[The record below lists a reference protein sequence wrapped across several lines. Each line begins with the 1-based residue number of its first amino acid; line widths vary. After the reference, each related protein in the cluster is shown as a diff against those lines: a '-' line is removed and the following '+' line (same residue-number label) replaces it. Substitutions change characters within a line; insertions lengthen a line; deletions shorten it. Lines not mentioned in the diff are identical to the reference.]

1 MINKVKILFI
11 ARGVLILAAVALLG
25 AWLILTPEG
34 VLGKADAIGYSFCHR
49 IAERSF
55 TIAGRQMPLCA
66 RCTGMYLGMLTG
78 LLFQLPC
85 GRRTEFPPLKIALP
99 LGILALTFA
108 LDGIN
113 STLGMFPGVNELY
126 PPTNFLRLMT
136 GAGLGMLVPLYLLPV
151 FHQTLWTVSD
161 DRSAIDRWSKALAVL
176 GIAALTA
183 LLIYTDIPAL
193 LFLLAILSALTVPLI
208 LGMCYSLLWVIIF
221 RRENS
226 FSRLKQAW
234 LPLLAGFTTAMLQ
247 IGLIDLLR
255 YRFTGTWAGFQ
266 L

>member
-1 MINKVKILFI
+1 MINKAKFGHI
-11 ARGVLILAAVALLG
+11 ARGVLILAAVVLFG
-25 AWLILTPEG
+25 IWLILTPEG
-34 VLGKADAIGYSFCHR
+34 VLGKADAIGYSVCHR

-55 TIAGRQMPLCA
+55 SIAGRQMPLCA
-66 RCTGMYLGMLTG
+66 RCTGMYLGMLAG
-78 LLFQLPC
+78 LLFQLPY

-99 LGILALTFA
+99 LGILALLFA

-113 STLGMFPGVNELY
+113 STLSLFPGVNELY

-136 GAGLGMLVPLYLLPV
+136 GAGLGILVPMYLLPV
-151 FHQTLWTVSD
+151 FHQTLWTVSE
-161 DRSAIDRWSKALAVL
+161 DRSAIDRWSRALAVL
-176 GIAALTA
+176 GAAVLSA

-193 LFLLAILSALTVPLI
+193 LFLLAILSALTIPVI
-208 LGMCYSLLWVIIF
+208 LGMCYALFWVIIF
-221 RRENS
+221 RKENS
-226 FSRLKQAW
+226 FTRFKHAW
-234 LPLLAGFTTAMLQ
+234 VPLLAGLTTAMLQ

>member
-1 MINKVKILFI
+1 
-11 ARGVLILAAVALLG
+11 
-25 AWLILTPEG
+25 
-34 VLGKADAIGYSFCHR
+34 
-49 IAERSF
+49 
-55 TIAGRQMPLCA
+55 
-66 RCTGMYLGMLTG
+66 
-78 LLFQLPC
+78 
-85 GRRTEFPPLKIALP
+85 
-99 LGILALTFA
+99 
-108 LDGIN
+108 
-113 STLGMFPGVNELY
+113 
-126 PPTNFLRLMT
+126 
-136 GAGLGMLVPLYLLPV
+136 MLVPLYLLPV